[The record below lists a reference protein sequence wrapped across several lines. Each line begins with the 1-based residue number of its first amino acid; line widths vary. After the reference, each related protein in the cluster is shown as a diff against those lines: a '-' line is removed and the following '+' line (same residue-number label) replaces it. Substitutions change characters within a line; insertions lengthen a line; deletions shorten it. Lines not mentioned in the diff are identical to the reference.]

1 MILCIGNPQD
11 STKKPIQNSKVEGYK
26 ITIEN
31 LLHTT
36 TLKLYTNNE
45 ILEKEMKKAVSF
57 AVATKSIKYLGV
69 NLTEHLKDLCTEND
83 KVLLK
88 DMEEDTQQWKIFR
101 VYGWKNQRS

>member
-45 ILEKEMKKAVSF
+45 ILEKEMKKAF
-57 AVATKSIKYLGV
+57 
-69 NLTEHLKDLCTEND
+69 
-83 KVLLK
+83 
-88 DMEEDTQQWKIFR
+88 
-101 VYGWKNQRS
+101 